1 MDELTSIT
9 LDLMKRAPV
18 AYMATVDGD
27 GLPQVR
33 AVENLRSPEKFPHP
47 SEVISKLD
55 ENPMISYLSIN
66 TSSNK
71 LRQVEINPVVALYYC
86 VPEEYKGVMLRGKA
100 EVLDDLEF
108 KTAIWV
114 KGWERYYP
122 KGYTDPDFTILRIK
136 PDWVKVWYKGIHE
149 MRV

>member
-1 MDELTSIT
+1 MDELTSFTI
-9 LDLMKRAPV
+9 DLMKRAPV
-18 AYMATVDGD
+18 AYMATSDGD

-33 AVENLRSPEKFPHP
+33 AVENFRCSNKFPHP
-47 SEVISKLD
+47 SEVISKLED
-55 ENPMISYLSIN
+55 DPLTSYLSIN

-71 LRQVEINPVVALYYC
+71 LRQVENNPVVALYYC
-86 VPEEYKGVMLRGKA
+86 VPLEYKGVMLRGNA

-108 KTAIWV
+108 KKTIWV

-122 KGYTDPDFTILRIK
+122 QGYSDPDFTILKIK
-136 PDWVKVWYKGIHE
+136 PGWIKTWYSGIHE

>member
-1 MDELTSIT
+1 MDELTSLTI
-9 LDLMKRAPV
+9 DLMKRAPV

-33 AVENLRSPEKFPHP
+33 AVENFRRSDKFPHP
-47 SEVISKLD
+47 SEVISKLED
-55 ENPMISYLSIN
+55 DPLTSYLSIN

-71 LRQVEINPVVALYYC
+71 LRQVENNPVVALYYC
-86 VPEEYKGVMLRGKA
+86 VPLEYKGVMLRGNA

-108 KTAIWV
+108 KKTIWV
-114 KGWERYYP
+114 KGWERYYTQ
-122 KGYTDPDFTILRIK
+122 GYSDPDFTILKIK
-136 PDWVKVWYKGIHE
+136 PDWVKIWYSGIHE

>member
-1 MDELTSIT
+1 MDELTSFTI
-9 LDLMKRAPV
+9 DLMKRAPV

-33 AVENLRSPEKFPHP
+33 AVENFRCSDKFPHT
-47 SEVISKLD
+47 SEVISKLED
-55 ENPMISYLSIN
+55 DPLTSYLSIN

-71 LRQVEINPVVALYYC
+71 LRQVENNPVVALYYC
-86 VPEEYKGVMLRGKA
+86 VPLEYKGVMLRGNA

-108 KTAIWV
+108 KKTIWV

-122 KGYTDPDFTILRIK
+122 QGYSDPDFTILKIK
-136 PDWVKVWYKGIHE
+136 PDWVKTWYSGIHE